1 MFLVA
6 ELGASHGGSLKR
18 ALALVDMAAEA
29 GADAIKLQTF
39 SPDQMAVHYKIK
51 SGAWKGRDLVELYR
65 EAHTPKSWHPVLF
78 QRAREKSLVAF
89 SSPFH
94 KHDVDFLET
103 LDCPIYK
110 IASPEI
116 VDLELISLVAQTGK
130 PIIMSTGGASRDEIK
145 QAVKIA
151 SRHCDDIT
159 LLHCVSQYPA
169 AIEDTNLATML
180 ELQKYS
186 CKVGLSDHSK
196 DSLVAIMAAT
206 LGASC
211 IEKHICIDG
220 IGLDSGFAMNFDAF
234 SSFVSG
240 VRQASN
246 AMGKV
251 KFGQASEWRRSLYYA
266 RDIAKGEIIT
276 RDMLVTKR
284 PAIGLSPAII
294 DDVIGTMSRGAVKH
308 QPISGNCKATNNTI
322 ATK

>member
-6 ELGASHGGSLKR
+6 EIGAGHAGSLQR
-18 ALALVDMAAEA
+18 ALLLVDQAAKA
-29 GADAIKLQTF
+29 GVDAVKFQTF
-39 SPDQMAVHYKIK
+39 SPDQMAVHYKIQ

-65 EAHTPKSWHPVLF
+65 EAHTPKAWHPVLF
-78 QRAREKSLVAF
+78 QRARELSLVAF

-94 KHDVDFLET
+94 ADDVDFLET

-110 IASPEI
+110 IASPEL

-180 ELQKYS
+180 ELSKYS

-206 LGASC
+206 LGATC

-220 IGLDSGFAMNFDAF
+220 IGLDSGFAMNFEALSCLTRDLKA
-234 SSFVSG
+234 VG
-240 VRQASN
+240 N

-266 RDIAKGEIIT
+266 RDIAKG
-276 RDMLVTKR
+276 
-284 PAIGLSPAII
+284 
-294 DDVIGTMSRGAVKH
+294 
-308 QPISGNCKATNNTI
+308 
-322 ATK
+322 